1 MKKITWLWA
10 PMICA
15 ALLFS
20 GCSEER
26 TTSPRGTGLELTAEE
41 QAHSIAIRATPINGN
56 SNGSNGN
63 DNGTNG
69 NDNGTNG
76 NDNGTNGNDNGTNG
90 NDNGTN
96 GNDNGTNGNDN
107 GTNGNDNG
115 TNGND
120 NGTNGN
126 DNGTNGNDN
135 GTNGNDNGTNGNDNG
150 TNGNDNGT
158 NGNDNGTNG
167 NDNGTNGNDNG
178 TNGNDNGSGGNCS
191 DGSTQ
196 LETQMTGDEDNEAR
210 YRRWSDNCR
219 EFRVRVRELNPY
231 TNYNVIVDGVTVGT
245 LRTDDDG
252 RGELRYEN
260 TGFPQNFPHP
270 GVGSQV
276 SVGPV
281 WGTFWSDCSSNS
293 NCNG

>member
-56 SNGSNGN
+56 SNGS
-63 DNGTNG
+63 
-69 NDNGTNG
+69 
-76 NDNGTNGNDNGTNG
+76 
-90 NDNGTN
+90 
-96 GNDNGTNGNDN
+96 
-107 GTNGNDNG
+107 
-115 TNGND
+115 
-120 NGTNGN
+120 
-126 DNGTNGNDN
+126 
-135 GTNGNDNGTNGNDNG
+135 
-150 TNGNDNGT
+150 
-158 NGNDNGTNG
+158 
-167 NDNGTNGNDNG
+167 NGNDNG

>member
-56 SNGSNGN
+56 SNGS
-63 DNGTNG
+63 
-69 NDNGTNG
+69 
-76 NDNGTNGNDNGTNG
+76 
-90 NDNGTN
+90 
-96 GNDNGTNGNDN
+96 
-107 GTNGNDNG
+107 
-115 TNGND
+115 
-120 NGTNGN
+120 NGN